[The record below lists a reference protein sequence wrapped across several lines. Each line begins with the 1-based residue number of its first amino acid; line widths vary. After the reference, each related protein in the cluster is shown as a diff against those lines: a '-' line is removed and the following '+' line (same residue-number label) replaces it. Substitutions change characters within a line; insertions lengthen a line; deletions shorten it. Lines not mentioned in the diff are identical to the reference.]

1 MRPVPP
7 AAALLC
13 LLLPVLLS
21 RSEASSGELPET
33 VPLPTNVVI
42 ESLNFK
48 TVLRWD
54 YMSMPTTPHFIVEI
68 QPYEVGKYNPVSTC
82 MNTTK
87 RYCDLSNEIED
98 LSQSHWARVKAFIG
112 LEESEYVETKEFVLR
127 RDGKIGPPTLNVSI
141 ETDQIRVEIR
151 PPRAVR
157 KYKGFTY
164 KVSLWSNGELIEELE
179 AGPCKK
185 HRCSIY
191 IPFFSTGSTY
201 CVSARGR
208 SSIVSDRGFSQSN
221 RSCIH
226 VPLKQ
231 PLDLKNIII
240 SVAVV
245 FGVGL
250 ILAMYY
256 LCKQLKKRKIE
267 LPKSL
272 VSVIRNLNSRN
283 ILETK
288 PEAKYVSVITSS
300 SSKPMFSV
308 SDETNLIDQVD
319 QIKEIGTPNPDNCG
333 EETDTVSSQEISN
346 KTEEMSI
353 QESIAE
359 ITPDDEE
366 SPTVKENYFHSNSSQ
381 TKLSS
386 IPSDPEPSNT
396 EVQES
401 LILKSCNKFSG
412 YDKPHVLMDLIDVG
426 EEESVIA
433 YRHTDEVHES

>member
-1 MRPVPP
+1 MEFSLYPPVI
-7 AAALLC
+7 
-13 LLLPVLLS
+13 
-21 RSEASSGELPET
+21 R
-33 VPLPTNVVI
+33 
-42 ESLNFK
+42 
-48 TVLRWD
+48 
-54 YMSMPTTPHFIVEI
+54 EI
-68 QPYEVGKYNPVSTC
+68 
-82 MNTTK
+82 
-87 RYCDLSNEIED
+87 
-98 LSQSHWARVKAFIG
+98 
-112 LEESEYVETKEFVLR
+112 
-127 RDGKIGPPTLNVSI
+127 
-141 ETDQIRVEIR
+141 
-151 PPRAVR
+151 
-157 KYKGFTY
+157 
-164 KVSLWSNGELIEELE
+164 
-179 AGPCKK
+179 
-185 HRCSIY
+185 
-191 IPFFSTGSTY
+191 
-201 CVSARGR
+201 
-208 SSIVSDRGFSQSN
+208 
-221 RSCIH
+221 
-226 VPLKQ
+226 
-231 PLDLKNIII
+231 
-240 SVAVV
+240 
-245 FGVGL
+245 GVGF
-250 ILAMYY
+250 
-256 LCKQLKKRKIE
+256 
-267 LPKSL
+267 